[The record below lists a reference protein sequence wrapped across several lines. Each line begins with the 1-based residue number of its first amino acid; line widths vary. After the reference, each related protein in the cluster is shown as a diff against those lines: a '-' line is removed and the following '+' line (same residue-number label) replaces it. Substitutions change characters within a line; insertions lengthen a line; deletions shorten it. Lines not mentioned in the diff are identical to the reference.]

1 MATADTAAVESK
13 SAETDQAERRTIRRS
28 ESACRLRA
36 VRRKGRPT
44 GARLRRLRPCPAR
57 SRRGRGGRV
66 FGQEDQEQ
74 DMRKIIE
81 AIVTIVTI
89 VIAAA
94 FIWLVL
100 SAPGFS
106 MDEAS
111 TVPIAA
117 QREVRR

>member
-1 MATADTAAVESK
+1 
-13 SAETDQAERRTIRRS
+13 
-28 ESACRLRA
+28 
-36 VRRKGRPT
+36 
-44 GARLRRLRPCPAR
+44 
-57 SRRGRGGRV
+57 
-66 FGQEDQEQ
+66 
-74 DMRKIIE
+74 MRKIIE